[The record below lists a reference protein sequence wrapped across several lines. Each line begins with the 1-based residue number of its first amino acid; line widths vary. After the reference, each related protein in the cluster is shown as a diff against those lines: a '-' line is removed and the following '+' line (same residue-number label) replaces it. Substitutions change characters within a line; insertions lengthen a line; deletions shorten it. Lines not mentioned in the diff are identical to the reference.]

1 MVEIFKTNVEI
12 NTDANAIVSILQR
25 QFPDCKI
32 NFDLEDCD
40 RILRI
45 EGGRFNPKQIIDH
58 LNLQGYIC
66 DPLE

>member
-45 EGGRFNPKQIIDH
+45 EGGRFNPKQIIEH
-58 LNLQGYIC
+58 LNLQGYTC
-66 DPLE
+66 VPLE